1 MNMSGSFKRC
11 FFARQLIAC
20 GLVLVALLF
29 TGMFVRSNT
38 ETSIPLWTDT
48 GIRLF
53 LVGTDAAPA
62 IWDDSGSELFWDGDG
77 VDTAPQRG
85 KAGADL
91 SNNEEDQQK
100 EEQ

>member
-1 MNMSGSFKRC
+1 MNMSGSFKPC

-53 LVGTDAAPA
+53 LVGTAPA
-62 IWDDSGSELFWDGDG
+62 TWDDSGSELFWDGDG
-77 VDTAPQRG
+77 VDAAPHRG
-85 KAGADL
+85 KAGEDL
-91 SNNEEDQQK
+91 SNYEEDQHK